1 VLNPDQVAL
10 LGRGCALIIGVAGP
24 DGAPHAARG
33 WGTIVHSASEGRVR
47 LVVDAADRDRLAAAP
62 RGLVAVTATDV
73 RNLRSVQLKGRTT
86 AIGPAGPADLERF
99 RTYLDEFAVDVY
111 ESDGTE
117 RALFER
123 FVPFAFAACE
133 IAVDEVFDQTP
144 GPSAG
149 AALRSRTG

>member
-1 VLNPDQVAL
+1 
-10 LGRGCALIIGVAGP
+10 
-24 DGAPHAARG
+24 
-33 WGTIVHSASEGRVR
+33 VHSAADGRVR
-47 LVVDAADRDRLAAAP
+47 LIVDAADRDRLAAAP

-73 RNLRSVQLKGRTT
+73 RNLRSVQLKGRITDIAPAT
-86 AIGPAGPADLERF
+86 ADDLERF

-133 IAVDEVFDQTP
+133 VAVDDVFDQTP

-149 AALRSRTG
+149 AALRSRPA